1 MSCVLVCDDF
11 FFANKITGTAQAL
24 GIAVKEVT
32 SLSAACGLAA
42 SENARLIILDLN
54 TPGLNVADLIATLPE
69 ENRPAVIAFDSHVNT
84 ERLQSARDA
93 GCDQVLPRSRFAA
106 ELPEILRRFSEK

>member
-1 MSCVLVCDDF
+1 MSCLLICDDF

-24 GIAVKEVT
+24 GIAMTEVT
-32 SLSAACGLAA
+32 SLDAARGFA
-42 SENARLIILDLN
+42 SNENARLIIVDLN
-54 TPGLNVADLIATLPE
+54 APGIDVAELIAVLPD

-93 GCDQVLPRSRFAA
+93 GCDQVLPRSRFTA
-106 ELPEILRRFSEK
+106 ELPEILRRFS

>member
-1 MSCVLVCDDF
+1 MSCVLLCDDF

-32 SLSAACGLAA
+32 SLSAACGFA
-42 SENARLIILDLN
+42 SDENVRLIIVDLN
-54 TPGLNVADLIATLPE
+54 TPGIDVAELIAALPD

-84 ERLQSARDA
+84 ERIQSARDA
-93 GCDQVLPRSRFAA
+93 GCDQVLPRSRFTA
-106 ELPEILRRFSEK
+106 ELPEILRRFS